1 MKITKDM
8 LKTILEDYI
17 SIYRSYVEGA
27 NEDPYTI
34 KDASSI
40 LENID
45 TNPAKILTDERL
57 VN

>member
-1 MKITKDM
+1 M